1 MKNRG
6 RGNGGPGNGDQ
17 GNGGPG
23 NDTLLILGLGNVL
36 CGDDGL
42 GVAAVAEIQRRY
54 FLSPSVRVLDGGTLG
69 LTLLGYVG
77 LAQDVL
83 LVDAVRADAPPG
95 TLVRLEGDE
104 VAPAAR
110 ERLSVHQIGVAD
122 LLDGL
127 RLLEAVPR
135 RLLLLGLVP
144 RTLELGL
151 ERSPEVERQ
160 LPALV
165 REVIAEAKRLGYEL
179 RRRPDQET
187 DHETTWPDS
196 RSRSGSAVPR
206 SSVALGL

>member
-1 MKNRG
+1 VVAQAQERRWREDG
-6 RGNGGPGNGDQ
+6 S
-17 GNGGPG
+17 
-23 NDTLLILGLGNVL
+23 LLILGLGNVL

-42 GVAAVAEIQRRY
+42 GVAAVAEIQRRF
-54 FLSPSVRVLDGGTLG
+54 FLPPQVRVLDGGTLG
-69 LTLLGYVG
+69 LALLGHIG
-77 LAQDVL
+77 LSQDVL

-104 VAPAAR
+104 VGPAAR

-127 RLLEAVPR
+127 RLLDAVPR

-151 ERSPEVERQ
+151 ERSPEVQTR
-160 LPALV
+160 LPSLV
-165 REVIAEAKRLGYEL
+165 REVIAEAQRLGYEL
-179 RRRPDQET
+179 RPRPEQRMDYAAASSDRE
-187 DHETTWPDS
+187 S
-196 RSRSGSAVPR
+196 RPR

>member
-1 MKNRG
+1 MAAQTPADG
-6 RGNGGPGNGDQ
+6 RRLEDGS
-17 GNGGPG
+17 
-23 NDTLLILGLGNVL
+23 LLILGLGNVL

-42 GVAAVAEIQRRY
+42 GVAAVAEIQRRF
-54 FLSPSVRVLDGGTLG
+54 FLSPRVRVLDGGTLG
-69 LTLLGYVG
+69 LALLGHIG

-83 LVDAVRADAPPG
+83 LVDAVRGDAPPG

-127 RLLEAVPR
+127 RLLDAVPR

-151 ERSPEVERQ
+151 ERSPEVQAQ
-160 LPALV
+160 LPSLV

-179 RRRPDQET
+179 RPRPDQRT
-187 DHETTWPDS
+187 DHAMALTDPS
-196 RSRSGSAVPR
+196 RSR